1 MANVQ
6 VYKKSPAELDLAQR
20 RARKSMRG
28 QVMMFSLMIFLTLVS
43 FTMVTAF
50 EHETLGFSKY
60 FILPTLL
67 LFAAVQVGL
76 QLYYFMHMNEKGH
89 GVASLFMFVGILL
102 AFIML
107 LGYVINCMVVKLS
120 KPVEVFGLLQVFPS
134 FSNLS

>member
-28 QVMMFSLMIFLTLVS
+28 QVTMFSLMIFLTLVS

-107 LGYVINCMVVKLS
+107 LGYLS
-120 KPVEVFGLLQVFPS
+120 IVWW
-134 FSNLS
+134 